1 MERTTAGDA
10 PHKASWC
17 PPFITLEGID
27 GSGKSTQA
35 ALLAEWLEAETGR
48 PVLRTFEP
56 GGWEAGQALRELILH
71 GHIPDAATELLLF
84 LADRKGHL
92 AEVVLPALAAGQIVL
107 CERYTDS
114 TRAYQAGG
122 RGVTPAFLE
131 PLLAACDFPVPDLTI
146 FLDLPP
152 RTAAKRL
159 ADRGGGDRFEAS
171 GLEFMERVARAYA
184 EIARREPRRVLEVP
198 AAGAPEDVARE
209 VRRGVLRHLGVL
221 L

>member
-10 PHKASWC
+10 PYKASWC

-56 GGWEAGQALRELILH
+56 GGWETGQALRELILH
-71 GHIPDAATELLLF
+71 GRIPDAATELLLF

-114 TRAYQAGG
+114 TRAYQVGG
-122 RGVTPAFLE
+122 RGVDPAFLE
-131 PLLAACDFPVPDLTI
+131 PLLAACDFPTPDLTI

-159 ADRGGGDRFEAS
+159 ADRGGGDRFEAG

-184 EIARREPRRVLEVP
+184 EIARRESRRVLEVP